1 MIRALST
8 DLKKNQQKYNYSL
21 TSSGKNI
28 NNNKISY
35 YSSEKECLDI
45 NALVKQSVDKI
56 NDLFNNKILT
66 NEKNDK
72 QIINS
77 SNNKK
82 LDSKPNFT
90 FNINNFINVRNKNNH
105 INQQSQKNKN
115 NTILTQKYKKF
126 NSIKNIKIK
135 NKEKKNISLSQE
147 IIDNDN
153 KNKIKIK
160 LEDELSE
167 NINFNKNK
175 NVNSIIDISTLK
187 RNIRKHSI
195 NLSNQFDTKNETKN
209 QIDYIKQSNQNQ
221 KIYIIKSS
229 YNLNDSKKSNELNTI
244 GSKMNLSLQNNKRDY
259 SFIYKITKES
269 HNNNNS
275 KNKNLCKKQNNRLK
289 FYNLYKRT
297 NLSRINNN
305 GSRNNIKIANSTKN
319 LVKKKNYK
327 QKYERSSSLPK
338 KVSEKKNLILN
349 KNKTL
354 NNSPKKFNRFNFMNI
369 KIQNA
374 NQFKIFSS
382 NSTNKKQN
390 NIYHTKTQN
399 IFHNR
404 NNSQF
409 LKNLYSKEFPSKI
422 KTNDVLKLM
431 LFLNEYII
439 NNNLLDDYY
448 LPQNRQILDE
458 YSKFL
463 SSKIFLN
470 YAKENDI
477 SIDNVVNK
485 TKIIQRNWRKRK
497 IKNYLQQNKYE
508 EEKEMKKMIVN
519 NYIEKSGYTTK
530 KMLGLFH
537 NLIENFYLTNNND
550 KTSSNKYD
558 INKIFYYIQKLIMKD
573 LTTFEKNELYKDYI
587 NNIIYKK

>member
-319 LVKKKNYK
+319 LVKKKNSK

>member
-338 KVSEKKNLILN
+338 KESEKKNLILN

-390 NIYHTKTQN
+390 NIYHAKTQN

>member
-175 NVNSIIDISTLK
+175 NVNSIIDISALK

-209 QIDYIKQSNQNQ
+209 QID
-221 KIYIIKSS
+221 
-229 YNLNDSKKSNELNTI
+229 
-244 GSKMNLSLQNNKRDY
+244 
-259 SFIYKITKES
+259 
-269 HNNNNS
+269 
-275 KNKNLCKKQNNRLK
+275 
-289 FYNLYKRT
+289 
-297 NLSRINNN
+297 
-305 GSRNNIKIANSTKN
+305 
-319 LVKKKNYK
+319 
-327 QKYERSSSLPK
+327 
-338 KVSEKKNLILN
+338 
-349 KNKTL
+349 
-354 NNSPKKFNRFNFMNI
+354 
-369 KIQNA
+369 
-374 NQFKIFSS
+374 
-382 NSTNKKQN
+382 
-390 NIYHTKTQN
+390 
-399 IFHNR
+399 
-404 NNSQF
+404 
-409 LKNLYSKEFPSKI
+409 
-422 KTNDVLKLM
+422 
-431 LFLNEYII
+431 
-439 NNNLLDDYY
+439 
-448 LPQNRQILDE
+448 
-458 YSKFL
+458 
-463 SSKIFLN
+463 
-470 YAKENDI
+470 
-477 SIDNVVNK
+477 
-485 TKIIQRNWRKRK
+485 
-497 IKNYLQQNKYE
+497 
-508 EEKEMKKMIVN
+508 
-519 NYIEKSGYTTK
+519 
-530 KMLGLFH
+530 
-537 NLIENFYLTNNND
+537 
-550 KTSSNKYD
+550 
-558 INKIFYYIQKLIMKD
+558 
-573 LTTFEKNELYKDYI
+573 
-587 NNIIYKK
+587 

>member
-35 YSSEKECLDI
+35 YSLEKECLDI

-77 SNNKK
+77 SNDKK
-82 LDSKPNFT
+82 LDSKANFT

-175 NVNSIIDISTLK
+175 NVNSIIDISALK

-244 GSKMNLSLQNNKRDY
+244 GSKMNLSLQNKKRDY
-259 SFIYKITKES
+259 SFIYKISKES

-319 LVKKKNYK
+319 LVKKKNSK

>member
-77 SNNKK
+77 SNDKK
-82 LDSKPNFT
+82 LDSKANFT

-175 NVNSIIDISTLK
+175 NVNSIIDISALK

-259 SFIYKITKES
+259 SFIYKISKES

-297 NLSRINNN
+297 NLSKINNN
-305 GSRNNIKIANSTKN
+305 DSRNNIKIANSTKN
-319 LVKKKNYK
+319 LVKKK
-327 QKYERSSSLPK
+327 
-338 KVSEKKNLILN
+338 ILN
-349 KNKTL
+349 KN
-354 NNSPKKFNRFNFMNI
+354 
-369 KIQNA
+369 
-374 NQFKIFSS
+374 
-382 NSTNKKQN
+382 
-390 NIYHTKTQN
+390 
-399 IFHNR
+399 
-404 NNSQF
+404 
-409 LKNLYSKEFPSKI
+409 
-422 KTNDVLKLM
+422 
-431 LFLNEYII
+431 
-439 NNNLLDDYY
+439 
-448 LPQNRQILDE
+448 
-458 YSKFL
+458 
-463 SSKIFLN
+463 
-470 YAKENDI
+470 
-477 SIDNVVNK
+477 
-485 TKIIQRNWRKRK
+485 
-497 IKNYLQQNKYE
+497 
-508 EEKEMKKMIVN
+508 
-519 NYIEKSGYTTK
+519 
-530 KMLGLFH
+530 
-537 NLIENFYLTNNND
+537 
-550 KTSSNKYD
+550 
-558 INKIFYYIQKLIMKD
+558 MKD
-573 LTTFEKNELYKDYI
+573 HQVYQ
-587 NNIIYKK
+587 KK

>member
-1 MIRALST
+1 
-8 DLKKNQQKYNYSL
+8 
-21 TSSGKNI
+21 
-28 NNNKISY
+28 
-35 YSSEKECLDI
+35 
-45 NALVKQSVDKI
+45 
-56 NDLFNNKILT
+56 
-66 NEKNDK
+66 
-72 QIINS
+72 
-77 SNNKK
+77 
-82 LDSKPNFT
+82 
-90 FNINNFINVRNKNNH
+90 
-105 INQQSQKNKN
+105 
-115 NTILTQKYKKF
+115 
-126 NSIKNIKIK
+126 
-135 NKEKKNISLSQE
+135 
-147 IIDNDN
+147 
-153 KNKIKIK
+153 
-160 LEDELSE
+160 
-167 NINFNKNK
+167 
-175 NVNSIIDISTLK
+175 
-187 RNIRKHSI
+187 
-195 NLSNQFDTKNETKN
+195 
-209 QIDYIKQSNQNQ
+209 
-221 KIYIIKSS
+221 
-229 YNLNDSKKSNELNTI
+229 
-244 GSKMNLSLQNNKRDY
+244 
-259 SFIYKITKES
+259 
-269 HNNNNS
+269 
-275 KNKNLCKKQNNRLK
+275 
-289 FYNLYKRT
+289 
-297 NLSRINNN
+297 
-305 GSRNNIKIANSTKN
+305 
-319 LVKKKNYK
+319 
-327 QKYERSSSLPK
+327 
-338 KVSEKKNLILN
+338 
-349 KNKTL
+349 
-354 NNSPKKFNRFNFMNI
+354 MNI

-422 KTNDVLKLM
+422 KTNDALKLM

>member
-77 SNNKK
+77 SNDKK
-82 LDSKPNFT
+82 LDSKANFT

>member
-390 NIYHTKTQN
+390 NIYHAKTQN